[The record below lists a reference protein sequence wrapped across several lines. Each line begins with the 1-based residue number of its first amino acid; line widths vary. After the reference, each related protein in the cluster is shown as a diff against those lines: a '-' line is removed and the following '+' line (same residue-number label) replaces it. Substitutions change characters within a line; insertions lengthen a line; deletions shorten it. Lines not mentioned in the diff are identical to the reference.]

1 MSTKDAKETANAQS
15 QRSAAQRRR
24 ERRAEESRAE
34 AEATVEQIRRHH
46 RSIGSLF
53 SRGAATV
60 TISANAEGVAPAR
73 PAAGNQEHGADTT
86 DEPDLTSTLRGSNP
100 QRFAARGGDNRLAT
114 LNSDED
120 EQDVDDATPK
130 HLDPRSRIGAIAER
144 MLSLHILAFAVRYR
158 ARRYA

>member
-1 MSTKDAKETANAQS
+1 MRRA
-15 QRSAAQRRR
+15 SAAQRSAGGNAGRKKAGQKRR
-24 ERRAEESRAE
+24 QQLSRLEGTTVRSAAFSPAAPPRLPSPPTPKVWRQLEHRAELAS
-34 AEATVEQIRRHH
+34 
-46 RSIGSLF
+46 
-53 SRGAATV
+53 
-60 TISANAEGVAPAR
+60 R

>member
-1 MSTKDAKETANAQS
+1 MDPSLH
-15 QRSAAQRRR
+15 
-24 ERRAEESRAE
+24 EEE
-34 AEATVEQIRRHH
+34 EEEEEEEEH
-46 RSIGSLF
+46 RSF
-53 SRGAATV
+53 NEAARELEQLQMAFAV
-60 TISANAEGVAPAR
+60 LASR

-114 LNSDED
+114 LHSDED

>member
-1 MSTKDAKETANAQS
+1 MDPSLHEEEEEEEEED
-15 QRSAAQRRR
+15 RSFNEAAR
-24 ERRAEESRAE
+24 EL
-34 AEATVEQIRRHH
+34 EQLQMAFAVLA
-46 RSIGSLF
+46 S
-53 SRGAATV
+53 
-60 TISANAEGVAPAR
+60 R

-86 DEPDLTSTLRGSNP
+86 DEPDLNSTLRGSNP

>member
-1 MSTKDAKETANAQS
+1 MDPSLHEEEEEEEEEED
-15 QRSAAQRRR
+15 RSFNEAAR
-24 ERRAEESRAE
+24 ELEQLQMAFAVLATSSR
-34 AEATVEQIRRHH
+34 
-46 RSIGSLF
+46 
-53 SRGAATV
+53 
-60 TISANAEGVAPAR
+60 
-73 PAAGNQEHGADTT
+73 NQEHGADTT

-130 HLDPRSRIGAIAER
+130 YLDPRSRIGAIAER